1 MVVGKYDHKALG
13 AKIMK
18 GIKAER
24 IKVKI
29 GNLWES
35 PLLHVLL
42 TEEDNVIVA
51 RCLDFTVSSHGNDED
66 DALHSLAEAIKEYVL
81 TAIEDNAID
90 TILDPAHSK
99 YWRLFNELELKQSI
113 MNSPRLQPGD
123 QGTRNILLL
132 RPAA

>member
-1 MVVGKYDHKALG
+1 
-13 AKIMK
+13 MK

-42 TEEDNVIVA
+42 TEEDDVIVA
-51 RCLDFTVSSHGNDED
+51 RCLDFTVSTHGNDED

-81 TAIEDNAID
+81 TAIEDKAID

-99 YWRLFNELELKQSI
+99 YWRLFNELELKQSMSTFTQSFKQI
-113 MNSPRLQPGD
+113 VQPFSD
-123 QGTRNILLL
+123 EMIPQL
-132 RPAA
+132 RPEISYA